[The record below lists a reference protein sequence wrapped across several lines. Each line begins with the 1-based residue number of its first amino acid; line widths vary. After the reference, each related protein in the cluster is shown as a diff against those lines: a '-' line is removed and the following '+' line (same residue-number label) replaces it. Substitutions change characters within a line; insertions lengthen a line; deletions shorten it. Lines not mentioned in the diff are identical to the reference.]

1 MIRGPSRKGVRG
13 GPKPPLHSGTRDA
26 SKESGMDEK
35 VLEEIRFH
43 KDAVTR
49 DANSP
54 LFQIREKEM
63 EISGRVFAAR
73 NQADKMISDAR
84 QRALEIVRN
93 AQDDAERLAKEHAD
107 KVAGEV
113 ASAITDVEEQG
124 VVEVRQLEKELASR
138 KAEAAE
144 LVVKLVTA
152 V

>member
-1 MIRGPSRKGVRG
+1 
-13 GPKPPLHSGTRDA
+13 
-26 SKESGMDEK
+26 MDEK

-43 KDAVTR
+43 SDAVHR

-73 NQADKMISDAR
+73 NQADKMVSDAR

-93 AQDDAERLAKEHAD
+93 AHSDAERLAKERAD
-107 KVAGEV
+107 KMLVEV
-113 ASAITDVEEQG
+113 DKSIEKVKKQGVTDVDAL
-124 VVEVRQLEKELASR
+124 RSELATR
-138 KAEAAE
+138 KSDAADF
-144 LVVKLVTA
+144 VVKLVTS

>member
-1 MIRGPSRKGVRG
+1 
-13 GPKPPLHSGTRDA
+13 
-26 SKESGMDEK
+26 MDEK

-43 KDAVTR
+43 QDSVTK

-84 QRALEIVRN
+84 QRALEIVRT
-93 AQDDAERLAKEHAD
+93 AHADAERLGKEHAD
-107 KVAGEV
+107 KVLASVDGDIAAVKQNGVAEV
-113 ASAITDVEEQG
+113 ETLTQ
-124 VVEVRQLEKELASR
+124 ELAARQSD
-138 KAEAAE
+138 AADF
-144 LVVKLVTA
+144 VVKLVTA

>member
-1 MIRGPSRKGVRG
+1 
-13 GPKPPLHSGTRDA
+13 
-26 SKESGMDEK
+26 MDEK

-43 KDAVTR
+43 QDAVTR

-84 QRALEIVRN
+84 QRALEIVRS
-93 AQDDAERLAKEHAD
+93 AHADAERLAKEHAD
-107 KVAGEV
+107 KVLAGVEGTIEEV
-113 ASAITDVEEQG
+113 KVQGVEE
-124 VVEVRQLEKELASR
+124 VKTLTKELAKRQSD
-138 KAEAAE
+138 AADF
-144 LVVKLVTA
+144 VVKLVTT